1 MNYTTQIK
9 NLAKLYKS
17 KDVLCALAEKGEFT
31 RAEYD
36 AIRKKRET
44 CSLEYLKDWNI
55 VKKVREETFEIE
67 IEHAPYKSGIFTE
80 NGTKVMEEYEWDR
93 LPDNVKEIV
102 SKAYGELFVG
112 WEDNKIQAK
121 RYYYAVDIKE
131 LEAKFER
138 QQARVETYLRHK
150 MIETTKKFLFCAEAL
165 AICQGNYGHYE
176 QVKAMVMGV

>member
-9 NLAKLYKS
+9 NLARLYKS
-17 KDVLCALAEKGEFT
+17 KVVLCALAEKGEFT

-44 CSLEYLKDWNI
+44 CSFEYLKDWGI

-80 NGTKVMEEYEWDR
+80 NGTKIMEEYEWDR

-102 SKAYGELFVG
+102 SKTYGELFVG
-112 WEDNKIQAK
+112 WEDNTVEAK
-121 RYYYAVDIKE
+121 RYYYKVDTARLYAV
-131 LEAKFER
+131 LEDLRRITSRHILSQYEKAKRDFER
-138 QQARVETYLRHK
+138 YSALR
-150 MIETTKKFLFCAEAL
+150 ELL
-165 AICQGNYGHYE
+165 A
-176 QVKAMVMGV
+176 

>member
-9 NLAKLYKS
+9 NLARLYKTR
-17 KDVLCALAEKGEFT
+17 DILYALAEKGEFT

-44 CSLEYLKDWNI
+44 CSLKYLKDWDI
-55 VKKVREETFEIE
+55 IKKVREETFEIE

-121 RYYYAVDIKE
+121 RYYYAVDTKE
-131 LEAKFER
+131 LAAKFER
-138 QQARVETYLRHK
+138 QQTRVENHLRYK
-150 MIETTKKFLFCAEAL
+150 MREITEKFLSCAEAL

-176 QVKAMVMGV
+176 QIKAMVMGV